1 MPGEHAV
8 VITYLVI
15 VFTRIRKVL
24 FGDFVLIRCT
34 RTERTELFVVV
45 LRRRKYIGVF
55 QSRLILP
62 VVVHN
67 DFERALFRHGT
78 GTAAYTVAVRDNGIV
93 QCLGALVGR
102 HFEANFLEVRSLS
115 RSRISI
121 SSRRVGLISKHSA
134 GEFTAAAAM
143 NTAKPATG
151 LSIRIKCR
159 RVNKAAMVPNAQTVE
174 GTNALMNSP
183 NVTGR
188 NRLT

>member
-1 MPGEHAV
+1 VQVFGRRFGFNVYHVIHQPFGEQLVEHPGTHSTGAALVPKITFGNVPGEHSV
-8 VITYLVI
+8 VITYLI
-15 VFTRIRKVL
+15 VVLAGFRKLL
-24 FGDFVLIRCT
+24 FADFVLIRRT
-34 RTERTELFVVV
+34 RTERTEFFVVV
-45 LRRRKYIGVF
+45 LRCRKYIGVF

-134 GEFTAAAAM
+134 G
-143 NTAKPATG
+143 
-151 LSIRIKCR
+151 
-159 RVNKAAMVPNAQTVE
+159 
-174 GTNALMNSP
+174 
-183 NVTGR
+183 
-188 NRLT
+188 